1 MQPLPG
7 LAASPRRV
15 RHPHGAGR
23 GQRRPLSPASRLT
36 HPSLCS
42 GTPPLSQAPF
52 GAFPRGACE
61 RSRCA
66 TAHRRPHQGSA
77 LHAGGG
83 KGGRK
88 RDAEGR
94 LSEPLG
100 ERRGSRSLEAKGR
113 LPLKPVPFPI
123 PRRPPG
129 GPRMGGLS
137 RAKRVPGFVFFF
149 GVRGGALPARP
160 SEAKGEPI
168 GNFSQISAYRCVRLR
183 QYHQKTS
190 RISGFR

>member
-83 KGGRK
+83 KGGRE

-94 LSEPLG
+94 LSEPVG

-113 LPLKPVPFPI
+113 LLLKPVSAFSSQAPWGAEN
-123 PRRPPG
+123 G
-129 GPRMGGLS
+129 GIVASGASFSRCFWGAGRSPAGSPEQSDGGGRFS
-137 RAKRVPGFVFFF
+137 SCA
-149 GVRGGALPARP
+149 ALPSTGIPLKR
-160 SEAKGEPI
+160 SKG
-168 GNFSQISAYRCVRLR
+168 GHKGVLNRRS
-183 QYHQKTS
+183 
-190 RISGFR
+190 